1 MGTRPCKQRRARLTA
16 GALLALQIS
25 LVAPASHAASA
36 ADGPRSPA
44 AVTAPGPAPATR
56 PAGVRT
62 AVAGTYDVDVLA
74 TARSPY
80 RQASAPRTEAATRT
94 GAKTGTEAQAG
105 TKTGTEAKTGTG
117 TEAQAATKTEA
128 ATQAG
133 AKTGT
138 EAKAGAKTGTATQ
151 AGAKAGTEAGTTSRT
166 EAAAKSSH
174 PVRPIRIGHVQ
185 AAQQLREAGLR
196 WKSSGGCTNRSVRTC
211 TSLEAVRAATV
222 ADVIALKRRSGC
234 RVVVTGGTEVGHA
247 PGRYSHHRGYKLDI
261 TPNDCINRY
270 ITREHAFDGV
280 RGDGAALY
288 RDAGTVYA
296 RESDHW
302 DILFR

>member
-25 LVAPASHAASA
+25 LVAPASHAAAA

-44 AVTAPGPAPATR
+44 AVTAPGPAPAIR

-62 AVAGTYDVDVLA
+62 AATGTYDADVLA

-80 RQASAPRTEAATRT
+80 RQAAAPRTEAATRT
-94 GAKTGTEAQAG
+94 EAKTGTEAQAG
-105 TKTGTEAKTGTG
+105 AKTRT
-117 TEAQAATKTEA
+117 AT

-133 AKTGT
+133 AKTRT
-138 EAKAGAKTGTATQ
+138 E
-151 AGAKAGTEAGTTSRT
+151 AKAGTEAGTTSRT

-174 PVRPIRIGHVQ
+174 PILPIRIGHVQ

-288 RDAGTVYA
+288 RDSGTVYA